1 MKIGSF
7 PLRNL
12 FRKLTDEKLS
22 KFRKVFTF
30 LTDLSEAT
38 YVQGD
43 PVLKYPVGP
52 GRFVIIFRYFSFWKY
67 ARLQSIFLGYR

>member
-1 MKIGSF
+1 MKIGIF

-12 FRKLTDEKLS
+12 FRKFIEISKSFISTTLTD
-22 KFRKVFTF
+22 F
-30 LTDLSEAT
+30 SEAT

-43 PVLKYPVGP
+43 PVLKYPVDL